1 MRGYRSRPLA
11 LAAAFLIAASA
22 LSGCSESIP
31 EIQPGAASQLQDG
44 VLAVSTAA
52 ADGEYAAAQSELTK
66 VQADVLA
73 FAKAGDVTP
82 ARSAEIQ
89 AAIKLVS
96 ADLAAAIAETPAPTK
111 APEAPEATDE
121 PEPSPEPTA
130 TPAPAPTQEPEPTT
144 TPAPEPEPEPTTPA
158 TAPPATTPPP
168 IVPEPAP

>member
-22 LSGCSESIP
+22 LSGCAESIP
-31 EIQPGAASQLQDG
+31 ELKPGAASQLQDG
-44 VLAVSTAA
+44 VLEVSTAA
-52 ADGEYAAAQSELTK
+52 AAGEYAAAQSALTE

-96 ADLAAAIAETPAPTK
+96 ADLAAAIAATPPTK
-111 APEAPEATDE
+111 APEAPEATEE

-144 TPAPEPEPEPTTPA
+144 TPT
-158 TAPPATTPPP
+158 
-168 IVPEPAP
+168 PEPAPTTPETVPPASTEPPVVPEPTP